1 MSSPQVL
8 RLSKLSFA
16 TSLILSGYALADE
29 ANVKSEPLEK
39 IAVYGQHHKNYIT
52 EEAQS
57 ATKLGLTIKET
68 PQSIEEGSFSQS
80 ISINKSRSL
89 FNLSNNSLVTL
100 LKLASSFSIGL
111 L

>member
-39 IAVYGQHHKNYIT
+39 NCGIW
-52 EEAQS
+52 S
-57 ATKLGLTIKET
+57 A
-68 PQSIEEGSFSQS
+68 S
-80 ISINKSRSL
+80 
-89 FNLSNNSLVTL
+89 
-100 LKLASSFSIGL
+100 
-111 L
+111 